1 MDIMTV
7 IATRTQ
13 LLLLL
18 FIATASVTATAA
30 VTVTATAAVIVTA
43 DVTAV
48 VTATCF

>member
-13 LLLLL
+13 LLLL

-43 DVTAV
+43 A